1 MITRKI
7 IKEDVHKCLIQ
18 SSNIKASEY
27 DAKKKDLLITFKN
40 DSQYVYKGVHEV
52 DYLRFEKAE
61 SNGKIL
67 NSIIKK
73 TYKFEKLEEM
83 RKIDEDL
90 YKPLEEEK
98 TDGE

>member
-1 MITRKI
+1 MILRKI
-7 IKEDVHKCLIQ
+7 IKEDVHKCLIK

-40 DSQYVYKGVHEV
+40 DSQYVYKGVHEA
-52 DYLRFEKAE
+52 DYLRFEIAE
-61 SNGKIL
+61 SNGKVL

-73 TYKFEKLEEM
+73 NYPFEKVDDI

-90 YKPLEEEK
+90 FKPLEEEK
-98 TDGE
+98 KDEE